1 MHETFIPGDD
11 VQKQVLFKHCKGQN
25 KQYKLSGIFWQ
36 YVPCTI
42 FLLLLLKDYHK
53 FNDLKQHKL
62 YSTIDLKVRSLNES
76 Q

>member
-36 YVPCTI
+36 YVPCT
-42 FLLLLLKDYHK
+42 YHLPTAAVK
-53 FNDLKQHKL
+53 RLPQ
-62 YSTIDLKVRSLNES
+62 I

>member
-1 MHETFIPGDD
+1 MYR
-11 VQKQVLFKHCKGQN
+11 N
-25 KQYKLSGIFWQ
+25 KYFLNTARARINSINFLVFFGNM
-36 YVPCTI
+36 YHVPTI